1 MGGQAPELSP
11 DKLIENLIR
20 YAESRKWHLKY
31 AKFNRFIH
39 QSLLSHS
46 LNVAGLSDRIYVIAK
61 HNLDTSARIRLLI
74 ASFFHDIAKETT
86 VYQNAVNDWMNGK
99 RDTEPSDWEQMNPDI
114 IKNGIKQFFAFVDK
128 SINDKEL
135 DSIIWII
142 THMAAPESVA
152 HMQTRLS
159 LPPFG
164 NERVLSEIGRISDRI
179 MSMRSIDEAEEI
191 RIDKAILKDLKFNY
205 HKVGIVRGM
214 LTQYLHSAVQR
225 VFEKDGW
232 IPVAWFPDG
241 TLYASVEKSVG
252 NIAIVEVPKFIQ
264 EELRTLFADDLA
276 ERMGESSFGK
286 LTGSPVKSPE
296 FLFFS
301 EKSVRAFWQRIM
313 KMNFARLQLTVEDVE
328 KAKEDNS
335 MTGKLQVYN
344 LFLHEGEDEENAR
357 TYTSI
362 TFSISQI
369 LGVLNFARNSIINA
383 AKEAGKS
390 FSVQKQL
397 REKLDGIISKTI
409 TTYLECSESKELPS
423 IANTSTAESRVSL
436 FKDFSNTKLFQSL
449 DAWKKRFNEAVI
461 ESTILLMKEW
471 KREIDD
477 PVKEISSAL
486 ANDLVQPINIEQII
500 EKSEKIQ
507 QRYLEGK
514 NRKGTSICEECGNIA
529 EVRAKS
535 PPFEASET
543 YHDHLTG
550 GDKYGGTNAINVCKL
565 CRFERAV
572 RALFVDNGKVIILY
586 PQLALSPSQHFYWD
600 KIIKQFAIDKI
611 GSEIPPITHINHWAG
626 LVLKEKV
633 STVSSRIGI
642 IDIENQ
648 NVLVKRISSALRRAF
663 DGDISAALSY
673 LEDDIEF
680 NDFNEMALAILE
692 GKSELTEEGQKI
704 LNESLYSGN
713 LIYKS
718 PNFILVILPDVSRND
733 EPPSATSLRWIFLS
747 CLLAKLFLASV
758 KILESSSTIVN
769 SSTNNGFVEVQRY
782 PTLHSIYTKIGVK
795 GNWVSISELD
805 NTLKRLAGLSLAD
818 SLLMNKNNPS
828 YGRDQLI
835 KVSLSSPGEILNR
848 KLQDSGL
855 LSRSL
860 ITYLKAWN
868 GGSRFGSEL

>member
-1 MGGQAPELSP
+1 MLELLP
-11 DKLIENLIR
+11 DELMENLIR

-31 AKFNRFIH
+31 AKFNRFVH

-46 LNVAGLSDRIYVIAK
+46 LNVAGLSDRIYTTSK
-61 HNLDTSARIRLLI
+61 HGLDTPARTRLLL
-74 ASFFHDIAKETT
+74 ASFFHDVAKETV

-99 RDTEPSDWEQMNPDI
+99 MNTEPGDWEQMNPDV
-114 IKNGIKQFFAFVDK
+114 IKSGVKEFFAFTGQ

-135 DSIIWII
+135 ESIVWTI

-164 NERVLSEIGRISDRI
+164 DEKVLSEIGRISDRI
-179 MSMRSIDEAEEI
+179 MSMRSIDEAKEI
-191 RIDKAILKDLKFNY
+191 RIDKDILKDLKFAY

-214 LTQYLHSAVQR
+214 LTQYMHSAVQR
-225 VFEKDGW
+225 VFEKNGW
-232 IPVAWFPDG
+232 TPISWFSDG

-252 NIAIVEVPKFIQ
+252 NIAIAEVPKFIQ
-264 EELRTLFADDLA
+264 EELGTLFSDDLA

-313 KMNFARLQLTVEDVE
+313 KMNFARLQITAEDVE
-328 KAKEDNS
+328 EAKEDDS
-335 MTGKLQVYN
+335 MTGKLQVYK
-344 LFLHEGEDEENAR
+344 LFLHTGEDEETAR

-390 FSVQKQL
+390 SSVQKQL
-397 REKLDGIISKTI
+397 KEKLDRIISKTI
-409 TTYLECSESKELPS
+409 TTYLECNESKELPS

-471 KREIDD
+471 KREVDD
-477 PVKEISSAL
+477 PIKEISSAL

-535 PPFEASET
+535 PPFDASET

-586 PQLALSPSQHFYWD
+586 PQLALSPSQRFYWD

-611 GSEIPPITHINHWAG
+611 GAEIPPITHINHWAD

-633 STVSSRIGI
+633 STVSSKIDIIGI
-642 IDIENQ
+642 ENH
-648 NVLVKRISSALRRAF
+648 VLVKRISSALKRAF
-663 DGDISAALSY
+663 DGDISVALSY
-673 LEDDIEF
+673 LDSDEKFD
-680 NDFNEMALAILE
+680 DFNEMALAILAD
-692 GKSELTEEGQKI
+692 KSKLSEEGRKI

-733 EPPSATSLRWIFLS
+733 EPSSATSLRWIFLS

-758 KILESSSTIVN
+758 KILGSSSTIVN
-769 SSTNNGFVEVQRY
+769 SSTNNGFAEVQRY

-795 GNWVSISELD
+795 GNWVQIPELD
-805 NTLKRLAGLSLAD
+805 NTLERLAGLLLAD
-818 SLLMNKNNPS
+818 NMLLTKNNPS
-828 YGRDQLI
+828 YGRGQLI
-835 KVSLSSPGEILNR
+835 KISLSLPGEILNR
-848 KLQDSGL
+848 KLQDSGS

-868 GGSRFGSEL
+868 EGSRLRSEV